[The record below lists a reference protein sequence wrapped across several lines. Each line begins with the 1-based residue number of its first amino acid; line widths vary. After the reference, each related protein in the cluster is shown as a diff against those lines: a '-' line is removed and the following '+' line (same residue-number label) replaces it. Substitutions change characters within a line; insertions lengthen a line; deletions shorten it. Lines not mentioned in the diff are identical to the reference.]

1 MKHIAQAL
9 TAAALV
15 FAIATPALAAKPAMS
30 AAARQEMQMKQK
42 TCKTEASQ
50 QKFGVHVV
58 KKRAFIKECMKRP
71 A

>member
-1 MKHIAQAL
+1 MKHIAQVL

-15 FAIATPALAAKPAMS
+15 FAIATPAFASKTAMS
-30 AAARQEMQMKQK
+30 AEQRKEMHMKQSA
-42 TCKTEASQ
+42 CKKEASE

-58 KKRAFIKECMKRP
+58 KKREFIKKCMKR